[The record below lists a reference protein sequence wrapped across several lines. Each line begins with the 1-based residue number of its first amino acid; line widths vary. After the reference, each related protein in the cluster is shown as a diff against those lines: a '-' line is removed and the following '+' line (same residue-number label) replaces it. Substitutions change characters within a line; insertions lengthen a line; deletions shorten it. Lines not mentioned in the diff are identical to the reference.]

1 MIDSYTKVQ
10 TTYFVMIDSYTKVQ
24 TRYLCDDR

>member
-24 TRYLCDDR
+24 TPYLCDDR